1 MDRTANFF
9 IAPLFNEKYAK
20 KEIAAVNSEFIGQ
33 KEDSDSIKDMALT
46 RFSDKKSFWNIF
58 SDGNTRSL
66 SKKGLRPALL
76 SFHKN
81 FYSSNLMYATIMGS
95 HPIESLI
102 KATVQHYSPIQNKSL
117 PPNSFKSFSPKP
129 FNKTHTRKILKV
141 LPDTNENSV
150 TVYFILPYYPK
161 HLEASLDCIS
171 QMVRDEGDNS
181 LYDHLYK
188 SGKAEEIDSSYEYI
202 ADSQILFSVS
212 CNLTEYGKNGYV
224 GIVGEILT
232 YIEKIRG
239 EGIGRG
245 YWDEMRVSSGLG
257 FEWVERKKA

>member
-46 RFSDKKSFWNIF
+46 RFSDKNSFWNIF

-76 SFHKN
+76 AFHKN
-81 FYSSNLMYATIMGS
+81 YYSSNLMYSTIMAS
-95 HPIESLI
+95 HPIQTLI

-117 PPNSFKSFSPKP
+117 PPNSFKSHSPKP
-129 FNKTHTRKILKV
+129 FNASHTKKILKV
-141 LPDTNENSV
+141 KPNTDENSV
-150 TVYFILPYYPK
+150 TLYFILPYYPK
-161 HLEASLDCIS
+161 HIEASLDCIS
-171 QMVRDEGDNS
+171 QILRNQGDNS
-181 LYDHLYK
+181 LYDNLYK
-188 SGKAEEIDSSYEYI
+188 SGFAEDVDSAYEYI
-202 ADSQILFSVS
+202 ADSQMLFSVS
-212 CNLTEYGKNGYV
+212 CTLTEHGKNAYKEVV
-224 GIVGEILT
+224 GQILT
-232 YIEKIRG
+232 YIEKVRG

-245 YWDEMRVSSGLG
+245 YWDEMRVSNG
-257 FEWVERKKA
+257 